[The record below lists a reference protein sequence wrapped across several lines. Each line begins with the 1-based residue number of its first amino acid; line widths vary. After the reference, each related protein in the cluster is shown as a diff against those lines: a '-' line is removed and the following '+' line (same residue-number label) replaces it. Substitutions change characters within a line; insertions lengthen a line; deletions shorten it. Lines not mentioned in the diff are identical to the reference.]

1 MMLLFGGISGLMAQT
16 ATYPLDVV
24 RRQMQVQGQVALHA
38 EEVGPAPLASS
49 SSAVSASASPAS
61 SSAAN
66 HHNNNNHHSSSSS
79 SGSRTAGWTMSGTR
93 VSEAAAGVGAPRHL
107 AEEGR
112 LSMRDT
118 LRRVAGEGGLARG
131 LYRGLSLNYVKVV
144 PSTAVG
150 FAVYDW
156 LKGYLDLQGNL

>member
-1 MMLLFGGISGLMAQT
+1 VHMMLLFGGVSGLIAQT

-38 EEVGPAPLASS
+38 EEVGPAPTVARFGFGGDAGLARGAAAASS
-49 SSAVSASASPAS
+49 SSASPRDR
-61 SSAAN
+61 
-66 HHNNNNHHSSSSS
+66 
-79 SGSRTAGWTMSGTR
+79 GAGWTLAGQR
-93 VSEAAAGVGAPRHL
+93 VSVAAAGAGAPRHL

-112 LSMRDT
+112 LTMRDT
-118 LRRVAGEGGLARG
+118 LRRVAAEGGLARG
-131 LYRGLSLNYVKVV
+131 LYRGLSLNFVKVV

>member
-1 MMLLFGGISGLMAQT
+1 
-16 ATYPLDVV
+16 
-24 RRQMQVQGQVALHA
+24 MQVQGQVALHA
-38 EEVGPAPLASS
+38 EEVGPAPR
-49 SSAVSASASPAS
+49 SAAAAASALGLTPGEAADAVASPS
-61 SSAAN
+61 SRR
-66 HHNNNNHHSSSSS
+66 
-79 SGSRTAGWTMSGTR
+79 GGAGWTLSGTR
-93 VSEAAAGVGAPRHL
+93 VSVAAAGVGAPRHL

-112 LSMRDT
+112 LTMRDT
-118 LRRVAGEGGLARG
+118 LRRVAAEGGLARG

>member
-38 EEVGPAPLASS
+38 EEVGPAPRAAATLGLTPGEAAD
-49 SSAVSASASPAS
+49 AVPSP
-61 SSAAN
+61 
-66 HHNNNNHHSSSSS
+66 
-79 SGSRTAGWTMSGTR
+79 SRRGGAGWTLSGTR
-93 VSEAAAGVGAPRHL
+93 VSVAAAGAGAPRHL

-112 LSMRDT
+112 LTMRDT
-118 LRRVAGEGGLARG
+118 LRRVAAEGGLARG